1 MVSCGRALD
10 GAAGVPLGLSGIAGE
25 AARGIP
31 ADRWGAPVRFVAAGV
46 RDRVSELNRY
56 DVEQRR
62 GIGRCRSPGPAFHL
76 TGSAPGR
83 LRKSKK
89 IPHEVLFVQA
99 FTFHQNYTHL
109 LEGKQKGR

>member
-1 MVSCGRALD
+1 MDSCRKTLD
-10 GAAGVPLGLSGIAGE
+10 GAAGALQGLSGIAGE

-31 ADRWGAPVRFVAAGV
+31 ADRWSAPARFVAAGV

-76 TGSAPGR
+76 TGSAPAR

-89 IPHEVLFVQA
+89 IPYEVLFVQA
-99 FTFHQNYTHL
+99 FTFHRNYTHL
-109 LEGKQKGR
+109 LEGEQKGR